1 MRRLILPLC
10 SAAIALGG
18 AASAADAASLCVGHG
33 PRCHPTIQAALDTSH
48 DGDTIHL
55 GRGTFAGGITIDR
68 SVRLIGA
75 GRGATIIRGGGPV
88 VTIGAFDAPTEPTV
102 TIKRVT
108 ITGGVT
114 NSSAH
119 CGPNCGAD
127 YVQATALGG
136 GIEVPPA
143 AGSATGATVTL
154 SDSAVTGNRVAPVV
168 TVPHESAD
176 CPDEPCRF
184 AVAGGGG
191 IDNWGTMTLKNT
203 TVSDNEVGGPL
214 ASSADGAG
222 ILSDGSL
229 TLRNSAVEGNRAI
242 ASAPNGRFAVGGG
255 IFVTDGALALSI
267 DTSVV
272 RDNSAT
278 LTSVFPRGVGMDAH
292 AGGIHVGDGVPTRVE
307 RTAIIDNTVTA
318 TDPFGEPVAFDSG
331 MSVGCSPLVM
341 RDSVVSGNRVTGTS
355 ATSAGVGPGGSAL
368 ELNGGGTITGTRI
381 TANASTAISAGG
393 IAAVNGGLAVLNFD
407 DCDPKLV
414 VVRDSVISGNLAVA
428 SSTTGTA
435 NVMGGG
441 IFNNSLLELDDVTIR
456 GNSGRAL
463 APAGV
468 AQGGGIW
475 NGVLLALG
483 SGSTGQLA
491 LHDTTVTHNA
501 VSGSPGLGL
510 TVQGGG
516 LFTTAPVT
524 LDDSVIAKNTP
535 DQCYGCSTPRAT
547 TAQSA
552 SKPTR
557 TRRQAGR
564 WPGMTR

>member
-1 MRRLILPLC
+1 MRRLILAVC
-10 SAAIALGG
+10 GAAIALGG
-18 AASAADAASLCVGHG
+18 AASAANAASRCVGHG
-33 PRCHPTIQAALDTSH
+33 PGCHPTIQAALAASH

-119 CGPNCGAD
+119 CGPNCGTD
-127 YVQATALGG
+127 YVKATALGG

-143 AGSATGATVTL
+143 ASSATGATVTL

-168 TVPHESAD
+168 TVPSVRAL

-191 IDNWGTMTLKNT
+191 IDNSGTMTLKNT

-214 ASSADGAG
+214 ASDADGAG
-222 ILSDGSL
+222 ILSEAGSL

-242 ASAPNGRFAVGGG
+242 ASAPNGRFGVGGG
-255 IFVTDGALALSI
+255 IYVASGALSI

-272 RDNSAT
+272 RDNSAK
-278 LTSVFPRGVGMDAH
+278 LTSVFPSRVGMDAH

-331 MSVGCSPLVM
+331 MLVGDSPLVM

-355 ATSAGVGPGGSAL
+355 ATSKDVGPGGSAL
-368 ELNGGGTITGTRI
+368 ELDGGGTITGTHI

-393 IAAVNGGLAVLNFD
+393 IAAVNGGLAVLNFND
-407 DCDPKLV
+407 DPKLV
-414 VVRDSVISGNLAVA
+414 LVRDSVISGNLAVA

-441 IFNNSLLELDDVTIR
+441 IFTNSLLELDHVTIR

-463 APAGV
+463 APTGV

-475 NGVLLALG
+475 NGVLL
-483 SGSTGQLA
+483 SGPPVELA
-491 LHDTTVTHNA
+491 LHDTTVTRNA
-501 VSGSPGLGL
+501 VSGSSGIA
-510 TVQGGG
+510 VAGGG

-524 LDDSVIAKNTP
+524 LDDSVIVKNTP
-535 DQCYGCSTPRAT
+535 DQCYGLCST
-547 TAQSA
+547 TAPTALQSA
-552 SKPTR
+552 GKPDGTR
-557 TRRQAGR
+557 HEASRR
-564 WPGMTR
+564 PGMMR